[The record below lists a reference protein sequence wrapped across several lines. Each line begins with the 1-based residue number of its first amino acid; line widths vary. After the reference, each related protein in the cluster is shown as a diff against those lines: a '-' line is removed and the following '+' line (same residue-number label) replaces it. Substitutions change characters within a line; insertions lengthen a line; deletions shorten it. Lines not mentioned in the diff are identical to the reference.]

1 MGVRKIANEKKGH
14 IKITLEA
21 EINEEIMSMIKESM
35 TNIPHMIQ
43 QLMPGKKTEK

>member
-1 MGVRKIANEKKGH
+1 MGVKKIADKKKGH

-21 EINEEIMSMIKESM
+21 EINEELMAMLKESM

-43 QLMPGKKTEK
+43 QMLPGKKNE